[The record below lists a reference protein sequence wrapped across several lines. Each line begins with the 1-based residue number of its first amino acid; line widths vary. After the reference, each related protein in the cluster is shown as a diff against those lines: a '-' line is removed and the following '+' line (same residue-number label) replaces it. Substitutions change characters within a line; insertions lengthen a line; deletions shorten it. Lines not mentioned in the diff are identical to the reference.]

1 MNLQKTIKQINMKE
15 LLNEEDSLFM
25 ESNSSRRQPP
35 TFYNILSENED
46 SINLSEVKNYCT
58 QNLRNTTTSFCVS
71 NNGSTLK
78 NRAAYKIQVAW
89 KRYRTRK
96 LVERYSSLFSQG

>member
-25 ESNSSRRQPP
+25 ESKSSRRQPP
-35 TFYNILSENED
+35 AFYNILSDNED

-58 QNLRNTTTSFCVS
+58 QNLRNTTTSFS
-71 NNGSTLK
+71 LTNNAST
-78 NRAAYKIQVAW
+78 V
-89 KRYRTRK
+89 
-96 LVERYSSLFSQG
+96 